1 MNTLKLD
8 PRLTA
13 EQAAPLR
20 DSLLSQ
26 RGAPLALDAGE
37 VERLGGQCFQ
47 VLAAARKTWA
57 ADGHPLTF
65 AQPSPAFAAGAA
77 ALAGQFGVPASSVI
91 PVGVG
96 MAAPVAPNTDE
107 AGRAKNRRVE
117 IVAM

>member
-20 DSLLSQ
+20 DGLLSR
-26 RGAPLALDAGE
+26 RGAPLSLDAGE

-57 ADGHPLTF
+57 ADGLSLTF
-65 AQPSPAFAAGAA
+65 TQPSPAFAAGLALLGAA
-77 ALAGQFGVPASSVI
+77 GWMSQEDLAS
-91 PVGVG
+91 
-96 MAAPVAPNTDE
+96 
-107 AGRAKNRRVE
+107 
-117 IVAM
+117 